1 MVTSLVGRGVMS
13 EIINSVGGLS
23 PLSYPGA
30 SLRVAEHHSESSST
44 PIAEDTVEFST
55 FGRALAEA
63 TEQSTFRLARI
74 RAVRDEIARGDYE
87 TPERIRGTIDRLLDV
102 LG

>member
-1 MVTSLVGRGVMS
+1 MS
-13 EIINSVGGLS
+13 EIINSIGGFS
-23 PLSYPGA
+23 PLSYAGA
-30 SLRVAEHHSESSST
+30 SQRAVT
-44 PIAEDTVEFST
+44 PGSDSQSAAPIEDTVEFSD

-63 TEQSTFRLARI
+63 TEQSTFRLARV

-87 TPERIRGTIDRLLDV
+87 TPERLRGTIDRLLDV